1 MPEKLLR
8 TEAKTRGELNDDF
21 SYVERQQSDKEPI
34 TNQETH
40 PESPGMRQV
49 LTAMWKFIAGY
60 RQQLRS
66 LEYTTDF

>member
-40 PESPGMRQV
+40 PESPE
-49 LTAMWKFIAGY
+49 I
-60 RQQLRS
+60 
-66 LEYTTDF
+66 